1 MQTELIK
8 KFIGKKC
15 VISLM
20 TGTESFIGIIKETE
34 SYWVT
39 IEEEDSLRLING
51 VAIRD
56 IKIVND

>member
-8 KFIGKKC
+8 EFIGKKC

-20 TGTESFIGIIKETE
+20 TGEEKYTGIIKQTE
-34 SYWVT
+34 SYWVK
-39 IEEEDSLRLING
+39 IEEKDGLRLINA

-56 IKIVND
+56 IKIID